1 MVRNFDAIGINQAQ
15 DSLGNQGA
23 IGMCPPE
30 ALVILFEVFLPLRK
44 RGIQTG
50 IAMLIDMTPQQDVPL
65 GPRSAVDEHVHSS
78 GLYPGSATGI
88 FIMHINKGLQFGKVI
103 AQADRAEG
111 VFIVNLLDAVIS
123 QPRTMKAFHRFFRF

>member
-1 MVRNFDAIGINQAQ
+1 MIHCG
-15 DSLGNQGA
+15 SEGT
-23 IGMCPPE
+23 
-30 ALVILFEVFLPLRK
+30 LFRTLPR
-44 RGIQTG
+44 
-50 IAMLIDMTPQQDVPL
+50 A
-65 GPRSAVDEHVHSS
+65 
-78 GLYPGSATGI
+78 ATGI